1 MKTIL
6 FLFNSSRYAVQ
17 PWLDDG
23 RYHCVSVDHSD
34 TDHSDTERPQW
45 THPRHSRLDV
55 DLVGRDADKRVDNA
69 LAGLMLPAP
78 SFILSFAPCTDLAVS
93 GAAHFARKRR
103 EDPLFQHNA
112 TMLARLVLS
121 WDCPSIVE
129 NPVSVLA
136 TTWKKPTGY
145 VHPYEFQ
152 RLLPVDDVHP
162 EFPEYYP
169 PRDIYNKKTGLW
181 CSNGAKM
188 PHHYLIEKRP
198 AGEVNPCHK
207 MLGGKSAR
215 TKYIRSL
222 TPRGMSRAIYLA
234 NSPPLQD
241 TDDYTHDTMRFF
253 YDEQDFTHDV
263 MRLFYSEQREVQI
276 DD

>member
-6 FLFNSSRYAVQ
+6 FLFNSSRHAVQ

-45 THPRHSRLDV
+45 THPRHSRIDV
-55 DLVGRDADKRVDNA
+55 DARRATADLRIDKA

-103 EDPLFQHNA
+103 KDPLFQHNA
-112 TMLARLVLS
+112 TMLARLVLA

-145 VHPYEFQ
+145 VHPWNFSA
-152 RLLPVDDVHP
+152 LLPRDDVHP

-169 PRDIYNKKTGLW
+169 PQDRYNKKTGLW
-181 CSNGAKM
+181 CSNGARM
-188 PHHYLIEKRP
+188 PVVTDTDGPI
-198 AGEVNPCHK
+198 GEVNPCHK

-222 TPRGMSRAIYLA
+222 TPRGMSRAIYLS
-234 NSPPLQD
+234 NSPLLQD
-241 TDDYTHDTMRFF
+241 TEHYTHDTMRFF
-253 YDEQDFTHDV
+253 YDEQRGLTA
-263 MRLFYSEQREVQI
+263 
-276 DD
+276 